1 MNIYF
6 CDFSYIDI
14 GDVMLRTKALRKI
27 FIATLSLFVLLF
39 VLTITNHEDIRVLKT
54 NLEIEEIAGIN
65 ISSIYLMNDRGLLV
79 KSKILLDSD
88 SEKEKLIDL
97 VSNLIIGTNNTF
109 VDGLNALIPEETI
122 INDVIV
128 GNKIVTIDFSK
139 DILKVSKDL
148 EKNMVTAIVYSIIEL
163 GDYDGVRILVDGEN
177 FDKYPNSLEKLPLIL
192 DKSIGINQ
200 SYNITSREDINK
212 VVVYYLENIDNNLY
226 YVPVTKYLNDD
237 RDKIKIIVEEL
248 SSSYIYET
256 NLMSFLNSNV
266 KLLEY
271 REEDNVMYLN
281 FNDYLFDGNDKV
293 LEEVIY
299 SLAYSVFDNYNVQM
313 VMFEVNSEKIGYIS
327 INDLPY

>member
-1 MNIYF
+1 
-6 CDFSYIDI
+6 
-14 GDVMLRTKALRKI
+14 MLRTKALRKI

-88 SEKEKLIDL
+88 SEKEKLVDL

-109 VDGLNALIPEETI
+109 VDGLNALIPEDTI
-122 INDVIV
+122 INDIIV

-139 DILKVSKDL
+139 DILKISKDL
-148 EKNMVTAIVYSIIEL
+148 EKNMVTAIVYSVIEL

-200 SYNITSREDINK
+200 SYNITSREDISK

>member
-1 MNIYF
+1 
-6 CDFSYIDI
+6 
-14 GDVMLRTKALRKI
+14 MLRTKALRKI

-54 NLEIEEIAGIN
+54 NLEVEEIAGIN

-88 SEKEKLIDL
+88 SEKEKLVGL

-109 VDGLNALIPEETI
+109 VDGLNALIPEDTI
-122 INDVIV
+122 INDIIV

-148 EKNMVTAIVYSIIEL
+148 EKNMVTAIVYSVIEL

-200 SYNITSREDINK
+200 SYNITSREDISK

>member
-1 MNIYF
+1 
-6 CDFSYIDI
+6 
-14 GDVMLRTKALRKI
+14 MLRTKALRKI

-54 NLEIEEIAGIN
+54 NLEIEEIADIN

-88 SEKEKLIDL
+88 SEKEKLVDL
-97 VSNLIIGTNNTF
+97 VSNLIVGTNNTF
-109 VDGLNALIPEETI
+109 VDGLNALIPEDTI
-122 INDVIV
+122 INDIIV

-148 EKNMVTAIVYSIIEL
+148 EKNMVTAIVYSVIEL

-200 SYNITSREDINK
+200 SYNITSREDISK

>member
-1 MNIYF
+1 
-6 CDFSYIDI
+6 
-14 GDVMLRTKALRKI
+14 MLRTKALRKI

-88 SEKEKLIDL
+88 SEKEKLVDL

-109 VDGLNALIPEETI
+109 VDGLNALIPEDTI
-122 INDVIV
+122 INDIIV

-148 EKNMVTAIVYSIIEL
+148 EKNMVTAIVYSVIEL

-200 SYNITSREDINK
+200 SYNITSREDISK